1 MVKNPPTNA
10 GDAGSIPGSGRSP
23 GEGNGNP
30 LQYSCLENYMVREVW
45 WAAVYEVLELD
56 TTEHTLNSKAGF
68 LETKSW
74 HWSVLPEDG
83 GKCCCVSR

>member
-1 MVKNPPTNA
+1 
-10 GDAGSIPGSGRSP
+10 
-23 GEGNGNP
+23 
-30 LQYSCLENYMVREVW
+30 MVREVW